1 LAPARRELVGER
13 VAVAK
18 QRPDGQKGIVDP
30 SHGREV
36 DERRAE
42 DEPGRRVLGRELGH
56 HCRAKAL
63 AVVEQARRG
72 DLGRFDQEPV
82 GGAHIAGE
90 PLLARSPGI
99 ATEAAVVEQQHRQ
112 TRARQCARQ
121 RRSQRPVAG
130 VSICH
135 QHGHA
140 TVGLAGLDQPRP
152 QRQAIDRPQRQ
163 LPCAGDHRLRRWHL
177 RRDRKV
183 DEAALESG
191 EHAAIHTAVCRGP
204 DVDDWAILT
213 ALASSVS
220 ARVRDADCVQF
231 LQWALP
237 RLELRWDGFRKVRR
251 QVCRRIS
258 RRLAELGLSDGAAYR
273 EYIEG
278 NADEWDRL
286 DGFCRITIS
295 RFWRDPAVFESLRD
309 HVLPALGPTVSVWS
323 AGCASGEEPYSLVLA
338 AAESGIAVRVL
349 ATDVDAALLDRAR
362 TACYPESSL
371 RGLPP
376 TMRAGAFDDG
386 CLRTA
391 YREPVEFRR
400 QDLRTAAPTGPF
412 DLVLCR
418 NIVFTYFAERLQ
430 AEIGHRLARSLW
442 PGGALVVGAHE
453 EPALDELE
461 PWPQA
466 RGVWRRR

>member
-1 LAPARRELVGER
+1 
-13 VAVAK
+13 
-18 QRPDGQKGIVDP
+18 
-30 SHGREV
+30 
-36 DERRAE
+36 
-42 DEPGRRVLGRELGH
+42 
-56 HCRAKAL
+56 
-63 AVVEQARRG
+63 
-72 DLGRFDQEPV
+72 
-82 GGAHIAGE
+82 
-90 PLLARSPGI
+90 
-99 ATEAAVVEQQHRQ
+99 
-112 TRARQCARQ
+112 
-121 RRSQRPVAG
+121 
-130 VSICH
+130 
-135 QHGHA
+135 
-140 TVGLAGLDQPRP
+140 
-152 QRQAIDRPQRQ
+152 
-163 LPCAGDHRLRRWHL
+163 
-177 RRDRKV
+177 
-183 DEAALESG
+183 
-191 EHAAIHTAVCRGP
+191 
-204 DVDDWAILT
+204 
-213 ALASSVS
+213 
-220 ARVRDADCVQF
+220 
-231 LQWALP
+231 
-237 RLELRWDGFRKVRR
+237 
-251 QVCRRIS
+251 
-258 RRLAELGLSDGAAYR
+258 
-273 EYIEG
+273 
-278 NADEWDRL
+278 
-286 DGFCRITIS
+286 
-295 RFWRDPAVFESLRD
+295 
-309 HVLPALGPTVSVWS
+309 VLPALGPTVSVWS